1 MAAMPDAPAEI
12 RALVADP
19 STHMAGIVTLMLH
32 TLKIRAVDEAVD
44 LRRAVAALARRPYDI
59 VLIDEALG
67 SEDDFEMIRS
77 LRRTADHPNRTTPI
91 IMMAAAPTAETIK
104 AARDAGVTEFLR
116 KPFSAQHIQ
125 LRLESIRKA
134 PREFVETEVFAGP
147 DRRRRELGG
156 QPKRRAAD
164 GSKG

>member
-1 MAAMPDAPAEI
+1 MADTPAPEI

-19 STHMAGIVTLMLH
+19 STHMAGLVTLMLH

-44 LRRAVAALARRPYDI
+44 LRRAAAALARRPYNV

-67 SEDDFEMIRS
+67 GEDGFELIRT
-77 LRRTADHPNRTTPI
+77 LRRSADHPNRTTPI
-91 IMMAAAPTAETIK
+91 IMMAAVPTAETIK

-125 LRLESIRKA
+125 LRLDSTRNA
-134 PREFVETEVFAGP
+134 PREFVETDVYAGP
-147 DRRRRELGG
+147 DRRRRDLGG
-156 QPKRRAAD
+156 QPRRRSAD
-164 GSKG
+164 EKKAG